1 MCHTGYMDEIA
12 GQACNEGLLKIS
24 FSDVRYFVCFCR
36 LKNSKEKV
44 MCTITVDIDERTLRG
59 VNPNLSDIAA
69 IRNWAQKLIDCRI
82 QEMLEEDNETMDIE
96 EARAIVIDTI
106 RREYAKL

>member
-1 MCHTGYMDEIA
+1 M
-12 GQACNEGLLKIS
+12 
-24 FSDVRYFVCFCR
+24 RYFVYFCG
-36 LKNSKEKV
+36 LKIVKKKV
-44 MCTITVDIDERTLRG
+44 MCTVTVDIDERTLRG
-59 VNPNLSDIAA
+59 VNPNLSDMSA

-106 RREYAKL
+106 RREYAKP